1 VYLYTSNPDVATG
14 DGMAL
19 GWRAGASLADMEFV
33 QFHPTCLYHPK
44 AKNFLIS
51 EALRGE
57 GGHLKNRAGDRFA
70 LKYDPRGELAP
81 RDIVA
86 RAIDA
91 ELKATGEECVFLD
104 IAHRGADY
112 LRRRFPQIF
121 ERCAAYGID
130 LTAQPIPVVPAAHYF
145 CGGVAVDLNGRTTI
159 PGLFAVGETAR
170 TGLHGAN
177 RLASNS
183 LPEALVFAH
192 RVVEDWRSLLGAPL
206 PLAPGDVP
214 PWDPGRARDPDEL
227 VVITQV
233 WEEIRRFM
241 WNYVGIART
250 TKRLE
255 RALRRVQMLRD
266 EIQEYYWD
274 FRVTPDLLELR
285 DIAAVAELVIRG
297 ALDRRESRGLHYTL
311 DFPATDDVNWKK
323 SVVQQ
328 RSV

>member
-1 VYLYTSNPDVATG
+1 
-14 DGMAL
+14 
-19 GWRAGASLADMEFV
+19 MEFV

-57 GGHLKNRAGDRFA
+57 GGHLKNRAGNRFA
-70 LKYDPRGELAP
+70 LAYDPRGELAP

-104 IAHRGADY
+104 IAHRGDDF
-112 LRRRFPQIF
+112 LRRRFPQILD
-121 ERCAAYGID
+121 RCAAYGID
-130 LTAQPIPVVPAAHYF
+130 ITAQPIPVVPAAHYF
-145 CGGVAVDLNGRTTI
+145 CGGIATDLNGRTSI
-159 PGLFAVGETAR
+159 PRLFAVGETAR

-183 LPEALVFAH
+183 LPEALVFADQ
-192 RVVEDWRSLLGAPL
+192 VVKDWRSIPSAPL
-206 PLAPGDVP
+206 PLSPGDVP

-227 VVITQV
+227 VVVTQV
-233 WEEIRRFM
+233 WEEIRHFM

-255 RALRRVQMLRD
+255 RALRRMEMLRD

-285 DIAAVAELVIRG
+285 NIAAVAELVIRG
-297 ALDRRESRGLHYTL
+297 ALGRHESRGLHYTL
-311 DFPATDDVNWKK
+311 DFPERDDVNWKR
-323 SVVQQ
+323 SAVQQ
-328 RSV
+328 RSL